1 MTYYLIEI
9 SEGDSNIA
17 GKGIY
22 TYDTR
27 DLAIANFHTKM
38 GNAMKSALFSREQL
52 MVINSANGVEKQE
65 VWTRPVSPEPE
76 PEPQPEPEE
85 PVEEITE

>member
-1 MTYYLIEI
+1 MTYYLIEV
-9 SEGDSNIA
+9 SEGDSAIA
-17 GKGIY
+17 GKAIY
-22 TYDTR
+22 EYEDK

-38 GNAMKSALFSREQL
+38 GNAMKSALFSREQV

-65 VWTRPVSPEPE
+65 VWTRKVPPQPEPT
-76 PEPQPEPEE
+76 PEPEE